1 MYFEEFSLGQVFTV
15 GPISLSAE
23 EIQEFAAKYDPL
35 PIHTDPAFAADSF
48 FEGLIASGFHT
59 LVAIWGEWTRQNRL
73 GAEVI
78 GGLGLD
84 YLQWKA
90 PVRPG
95 DELRAEIVVSEL
107 RPSSKPGRGIV
118 GMKTTVTN
126 QRGETV
132 LVTQVKALMKAK
144 GGA

>member
-1 MYFEEFSLGQVFTV
+1 M
-15 GPISLSAE
+15 I
-23 EIQEFAAKYDPL
+23 L

-107 RPSSKPGRGIV
+107 TIIETGASIV